1 MNRIDKL
8 LHDLNDAPAA
18 TPTAKTASAQGS
30 ALDAAIDTAL
40 GALTGTPKT
49 ASAAAPGASPVND
62 LLKLAHE
69 VREADTEGEIKLSH
83 RMGAAFTDGMMERL
97 ELYRAQAEELDKTAG
112 YAGYDNMSKLEKF
125 AAENPAQYAA
135 LVQAGYLD
143 EMGSDKEAYDA
154 GFVEKAAEIHAL
166 TAAHFVEGYRAL
178 ERALA

>member
-8 LHDLNDAPAA
+8 LNELNDAPAVA
-18 TPTAKTASAQGS
+18 QTAKTASAQAS
-30 ALDAAIDTAL
+30 PLDAAIENAL
-40 GALTGTPKT
+40 GSLTGTPKT
-49 ASAAAPGASPVND
+49 ASAAAPGTSPVND

-69 VREADTEGEIKLSH
+69 VREADTEGEVKLAH

-97 ELYRAQAEELDKTAG
+97 DLYRAQAEELDKTAG
-112 YAGYDNMSKLEKF
+112 YAAASDLEKF

-135 LVQAGYLD
+135 LVRAGYLD
-143 EMGSDKEAYDA
+143 DVGGSDKEAFDA

-166 TAAHFVEGYRAL
+166 TSAHFVEGYRAL